1 LEALNNLTL
10 ADVIKRNTG
19 IENIQD
25 NVMKNAPQAA
35 SIAIEET
42 VEAAQPQGASGDRGA
57 VQASVG
63 QAQSMEE
70 MIRMMMQVTELMS
83 DSIRLIA
90 DAVSQGRLR

>member
-1 LEALNNLTL
+1 
-10 ADVIKRNTG
+10 
-19 IENIQD
+19 
-25 NVMKNAPQAA
+25 MKNAPQAV

-42 VEAAQPQGASGDRGA
+42 IEAAQPHGVSGDRGA
-57 VQASVG
+57 GQASVD